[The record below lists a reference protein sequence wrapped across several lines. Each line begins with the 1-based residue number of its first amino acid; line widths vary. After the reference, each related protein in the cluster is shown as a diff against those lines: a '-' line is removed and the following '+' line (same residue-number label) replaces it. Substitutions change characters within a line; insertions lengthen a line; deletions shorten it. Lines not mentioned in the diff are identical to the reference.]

1 MVFHYADR
9 YDADGKTCQPR
20 ADERIR
26 QSTRQEFAKTVQG
39 YDAVNTEHEDIRLT
53 EGKTQYALYPVWLLA
68 TTWRGRNFTFAMNA
82 QTGKFVGDLPTD
94 NKKMALFM
102 VGLSFLFMA
111 LIILIFWLAM

>member
-1 MVFHYADR
+1 MLSN
-9 YDADGKTCQPR
+9 
-20 ADERIR
+20 
-26 QSTRQEFAKTVQG
+26 QSTG
-39 YDAVNTEHEDIRLT
+39 
-53 EGKTQYALYPVWLLA
+53 YALYPVWLLA